1 MLNEIVIIYT
11 MNVINKYPLIS
22 CLCITRNKPKM
33 LERVINCFYN
43 QSYQNKQ
50 LIIVYEDFDIM
61 THNFIINQCLGDNIK
76 VVMID
81 SSKRKVPLGELRNI
95 SIYEADGEYV
105 CQWDDDDW
113 FDPDR
118 LRIQMLCM
126 RQSGKPACVLS
137 RWIVFDALTN
147 KAYLS
152 NQRLWEGSILCRK
165 NLILEKLYPALHRG
179 EDSSVVEYFYKKEK
193 LHIIDNFPELYIY
206 ISHGNNTWEQRHFD
220 HIFQSS
226 TELPFEYS
234 LEIQEILRE

>member
-1 MLNEIVIIYT
+1 
-11 MNVINKYPLIS
+11 MNAINKYPLIS
-22 CLCITRNKPKM
+22 CLCVTHEKPKM

-50 LIIVYEDFDIM
+50 LIIVYEDFDTL
-61 THNFIINQCLGDNIK
+61 THEFIINQYFENNIK
-76 VVMID
+76 VIMID
-81 SSKRKVPLGELRNI
+81 SSKKKIPLGELRNT

-118 LRIQMLCM
+118 LATQMLFIQ
-126 RQSGKPACVLS
+126 QSGKPACILS
-137 RWIVFDALTN
+137 RWIVFDALTS

-165 NLILEKLYPALHRG
+165 DLMLEKLYPALHKG
-179 EDSSVVEYFYKKEK
+179 EDSSVVEHLYQNEK
-193 LHIIDNFPELYIY
+193 LYIVDDMPELYIY

-220 HIFQSS
+220 QIFQFS
-226 TELPFEYS
+226 TELPSEYS
-234 LEIQEILRE
+234 LEIQEILREPVVH